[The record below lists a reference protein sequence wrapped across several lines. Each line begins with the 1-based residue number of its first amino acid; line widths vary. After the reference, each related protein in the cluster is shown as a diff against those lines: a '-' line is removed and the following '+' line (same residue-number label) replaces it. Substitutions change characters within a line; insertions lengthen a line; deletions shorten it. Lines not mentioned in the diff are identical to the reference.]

1 MICML
6 NLGAERQK
14 KLQDSDPG
22 EFEPLLQRA
31 KGEDM
36 SLLELKTLIAKLAEI
51 LLGKLE
57 RNNNSND
64 DSHDTNNAKIK
75 QSLSQVL
82 VELTK

>member
-1 MICML
+1 
-6 NLGAERQK
+6 
-14 KLQDSDPG
+14 
-22 EFEPLLQRA
+22 
-31 KGEDM
+31 M

>member
-6 NLGAERQK
+6 NLGAEQQK

-22 EFEPLLQRA
+22 EFEPPLQRA
-31 KGEDM
+31 KGEDI
-36 SLLELKTLIAKLAEI
+36 SLPELKTLIAKLAEI
-51 LLGKLE
+51 LLGKIE
-57 RNNNSND
+57 SNNND
-64 DSHDTNNAKIK
+64 DSHNSNNAKIK